1 MIHVETPLLE
11 NAQLNR
17 QLGKQVLFKMECYQP
32 VGSFKARGVGA
43 LCEQAQREGYTQ
55 LITSS
60 GGNAGFAAAY
70 AGRKLGIDVTVVVPE
85 KTTEMAKSRMQ
96 AEGANVIVHG
106 AAWDEANEHAM
117 QLLSEQDGAFFV
129 HPFDHE
135 IIWQGHSTLV
145 DELVTQM
152 EGKPDAIVV
161 AVGGGGLL
169 VGVLEGMYHHGWSD
183 VPVLAVETKG
193 ADSFAQSVAAG
204 KLVTLPA
211 ITSIATT
218 LGARTVTPRLMDWT
232 KQHDIRPIV
241 VSDADAVQASLQ
253 FADDMRVVTEPA
265 CGAALSL
272 CYANARYLDEFDRVI
287 MVVCGG
293 AGITYDG
300 LLSLSASL

>member
-17 QLGKQVLFKMECYQP
+17 QTGKQLLFKMECYQP

-60 GGNAGFAAAY
+60 GGNAGYAAAY
-70 AGRKLGIDVTVVVPE
+70 SGRKLGVDVTVVVPE
-85 KTTEMAKSRMQ
+85 STSEMAKSRML
-96 AEGANVIVHG
+96 AEGATVIVHG
-106 AAWDEANEHAM
+106 AVWDEANEYAM
-117 QLLSEQDGAFFV
+117 ELLAERNEAFFV

-135 IIWQGHSTLV
+135 TIWQGHSTLV
-145 DELVTQM
+145 DELVTQID
-152 EGKPDAIVV
+152 GKPDAIVV

-169 VGVLEGMYHHGWSD
+169 VGVLEGMHRHGWED

-193 ADSFAQSVAAG
+193 ADSFAQSVAARQ
-204 KLVTLPA
+204 LVTLPA

-218 LGARTVTPRLMDWT
+218 LGARTVTPRLMDWS

-241 VSDADAVQASLQ
+241 VSDADAVHASLQ

-272 CYANARYLDEFDRVI
+272 CYANAHYLDKFERVI

-300 LLSLSASL
+300 LVKLSASL

>member
-11 NAQLNR
+11 NAQLNHR
-17 QLGKQVLFKMECYQP
+17 TGKHLHFKMECYQP

-43 LCEQAQREGYTQ
+43 LCTQAKHEGYTQ

-70 AGRKLGIDVTVVVPE
+70 SGRKLGIGVTVVVPE

-96 AEGANVIVHG
+96 AEGANVIVRG

-117 QLLSEQDGAFFV
+117 QLLAEQDDWFFV

-135 IIWQGHSTLV
+135 TIWWGHSSLV
-145 DELVTQM
+145 DELVTQVD
-152 EGKPDAIVV
+152 EKPDAVVV

-169 VGVLEGMYHHGWSD
+169 SGVLEGMHRYGWTD
-183 VPVLAVETKG
+183 VPVLAVETDG
-193 ADSFAQSVAAG
+193 ADSFAQSAAAG
-204 KLVTLPA
+204 QLVTLPA
-211 ITSIATT
+211 ITSVATT
-218 LGARTVTPRLMDWT
+218 LGARTVTPRLMDWM
-232 KQHDIRPIV
+232 QWHDIRPIV
-241 VSDADAVQASLQ
+241 VSDTDAVEASLQ

-272 CYANARYLDEFDRVI
+272 CYTNAGYLDEFEHVI

-300 LLSLSASL
+300 LLELR